1 VELWVDTRLVSEANV
16 REHHTRRS
24 ERARRQRELVAMTF
38 LQALGARW
46 HLEADPRRPKRVQFT
61 AYVGRPF
68 DDDNLVTALK
78 HCRDGLVDCRLICGD
93 APADGHVFSYE
104 QRTGIPTA
112 QQGVR
117 ISVRLL
123 APAEDTG

>member
-16 REHHTRRS
+16 REHWTRTDN
-24 ERARRQRELVAMTF
+24 RARRQRELVAMTF

-46 HLEADPRRPKRVQFT
+46 HLEAEPTRPKRVHFT

-68 DDDNLVTALK
+68 DDDNLIGALK
-78 HCRDGLVDCRLICGD
+78 HVRDGLIDARLIRGD

-117 ISVRLL
+117 ISVRLRN
-123 APAEDTG
+123 APEDAP